1 MSISKPVRKLVA
13 VGDVHGQ
20 FEAFVRLL
28 LHAKLIDEDLNWC
41 GGNTRFIQV
50 GDIVDRGPF
59 SRKVDTL
66 LDNLQK
72 QASMSEGEVIR
83 LVGNHELELILA
95 DYLISEFKREEAA
108 AMREKLIA
116 QVEEGSLKAAYAYKD
131 FLFTHAGVTRRLFK
145 IFELQLEK
153 ISAAN
158 LAVLIN
164 LIFKESIANEFFKH
178 PIFNISVRRK
188 GPDRFGG
195 IFWEDLEDL
204 IASFQPCQGSP
215 VWQVIG
221 HTPIDNIVIDRAL
234 KLIPLDVG
242 MHRKLQYLE
251 VDDRGI
257 PKVVKVPDAS
267 NEEFAQ

>member
-1 MSISKPVRKLVA
+1 MSATKPIRKLVA

-20 FEAFVRLL
+20 FGPFVRLL
-28 LHAKLIDEDLNWC
+28 RHAKLIDEELNWC
-41 GGNTRFIQV
+41 GGHTRLVQV
-50 GDIVDRGPF
+50 GDIIDRGPF
-59 SRKVDTL
+59 SRKVDAL
-66 LDNLQK
+66 LDTLQK
-72 QASMSEGEVIR
+72 QAALGDGEVIR

-116 QVEEGSLKAAYAYKD
+116 QVEAGLLKAAYAYKD
-131 FLFTHAGVTRRLFK
+131 FLFTHAGVTRKLFK

-153 ISAAN
+153 TTASN

-164 LIFKESIANEFFKH
+164 LIFKESVTHEFFKH

-188 GPDRFGG
+188 GPDKFGG

-215 VWQVIG
+215 VWQIVG
-221 HTPIDNIVIDRAL
+221 HTPIENIVIDRAL

-251 VDDRGI
+251 VDERGI
-257 PKVVKVPDAS
+257 PKIVRVPDSFTGQAKK
-267 NEEFAQ
+267 